1 MIGDSRC
8 PCCGYR
14 IAVPSTP
21 YSDSSVAL
29 IDSLTREVAYLRLVV
44 SRFWS
49 ADPATGTEPSPR
61 TDRAP
66 MSERARESSSHRP
79 SVQAAG

>member
-1 MIGDSRC
+1 MLGDSRC

-29 IDSLTREVAYLRLVV
+29 IDSLTREVEYLRLVV
-44 SRFWS
+44 AQRWDAHPS
-49 ADPATGTEPSPR
+49 TGITLR
-61 TDRAP
+61 QAP
-66 MSERARESSSHRP
+66 P
-79 SVQAAG
+79 LQAAG